1 MNLEE
6 ARKYGIR
13 KSIMTGLLLGFIWLF
28 IMCAYALGFW
38 LVDVMPVVKI
48 DFSSV
53 CWIFLKVRLEVDA
66 KF

>member
-1 MNLEE
+1 
-6 ARKYGIR
+6 
-13 KSIMTGLLLGFIWLF
+13 MTGLLLGFIWLF